1 MNQEKVV
8 GELTQT
14 IIDRR
19 VTLKK
24 LVKVDNKIRK
34 LHTKL
39 IKMYSGK
46 NNIYSF
52 FL

>member
-8 GELTQT
+8 DDLTQT

-19 VTLKK
+19 ATLKK
-24 LVKVDNKIRK
+24 LIKVDNKIRK

-39 IKMYSGK
+39 IKMYSGEK
-46 NNIYSF
+46 
-52 FL
+52 

>member
-8 GELTQT
+8 DELTQT

-19 VTLKK
+19 ATLKK
-24 LVKVDNKIRK
+24 LIMLDNKIRK

-39 IKMYSGK
+39 IKMYIGK
-46 NNIYSF
+46 K
-52 FL
+52 